1 MLKKLRKLKKELII
15 LGVLYLVL
23 DIYVLG
29 AIFVTALSH
38 EGQPNFFGQLIVHAN
53 EWTEKLKDPFGI
65 IGGIFT
71 DFGTFMV
78 WSFWL
83 LVICLGVYI
92 AYKMKNQK
100 NGEYDGIEVGSS
112 DWAQNGEEFDKTEN
126 GKEILNKKYGFIL
139 SKNHY
144 LGTDLKKVLINK
156 NVLVIGGSGAGKSA
170 CYVKPNIL
178 QLLGSY
184 VITDPK
190 GELYRETSGFLK
202 ANGYRVRALNLVN
215 PNYSDR
221 YNPLAH
227 IIDDKS
233 VDEIASTIITGGKG
247 ESTSQDPF
255 WDNTAKMLLKAC
267 IYYVISVLP
276 EEEQN
281 LSSCLNII
289 RQGGSDASIFERLFI
304 DELKPAHPGRTQ
316 YENFKTAAD
325 KTMQSIVISTI
336 SKVEIFDTPAM
347 KRITTSNNID
357 FEQLG
362 NEKTALFVITSAAD
376 STYDYIST
384 IFFAQMLQK
393 MFLQADHNGGTL
405 PHQVYFLLD
414 EFPNIGQIPDFPRK
428 LSVTRSMGISI
439 SIIVQ
444 NLDQLEALY
453 KEQYEVILGNCDT
466 HLFLG
471 SQSIKTCEYI
481 NKSLGQKTIKFNSK
495 SISKD
500 KSEREKQGVS
510 ISEQR
515 QGRDL
520 MTVDELKRMSP
531 DDEILIIR
539 TLKPIK
545 AKKAWYFKY
554 HPMRDEARKYEIGDI
569 TEMPKT
575 DEVPIKTMDI
585 EEHFAN
591 RLKIAKQKQQELAL
605 ANNDI
610 AIDISGEKSQS
621 SQDNMSIKENMQ
633 SNVKDDSDYDLQK
646 ELEKK
651 FDELF
656 GTTSSN
662 N

>member
-1 MLKKLRKLKKELII
+1 MLKKLRKLKKELITLAVI
-15 LGVLYLVL
+15 YLVA
-23 DIYVLG
+23 DIYLLG
-29 AIFVTALSH
+29 AIFVASLSA
-38 EGQPNFFGQLIVHAN
+38 ETPNLLNTLIVHSE
-53 EWTEKLKDPFGI
+53 EWVNMLKNPFGI

-71 DFGTFMV
+71 SGEKFGVFLQ

-83 LVICLGVYI
+83 LVICLGIYI
-92 AYKMKNQK
+92 AYKIKNSK
-100 NGEYDGIEVGSS
+100 DGEYDGIEVGSS
-112 DWAQNGEEFDKTEN
+112 DWATGGEEFDKTEN
-126 GKEILNKKYGFIL
+126 GKEILNRKEGFIL
-139 SKNHY
+139 SKTHY

-156 NVLVIGGSGAGKSA
+156 NVLVVGGSGAGKSA

-202 ANGYRVRALNLVN
+202 SRGYNVRALNLVN

-247 ESTSQDPF
+247 ESNSQDPF

-289 RQGGSDASIFERLFI
+289 RQGGSDSSVFERLFI
-304 DELKPAHPGRTQ
+304 GELKPTHPGRTQ

-336 SKVEIFDTPAM
+336 SKVEIFDTPAI

-357 FEQLG
+357 FEELG
-362 NEKTALFVITSAAD
+362 RSKTALFVITSAAD

-405 PHQVYFLLD
+405 PCPVYFLLD

-428 LSVTRSMGISI
+428 LSVTRSLGISI

-453 KEQYEVILGNCDT
+453 KDQYEVILGNCDT

-471 SQSIKTCEYI
+471 SQSVKTCEYF
-481 NKSLGQKTIKFNSK
+481 NKSLGQKTIMIHSK
-495 SISKD
+495 SVSKD
-500 KSEREKQGVS
+500 KSEMEKQGVS

-545 AKKAWYFKY
+545 AKKAWYYKY
-554 HPMRDEARKYEIGDI
+554 HPLRDEARKYEIRDI

-575 DEVPIKTMDI
+575 DEVPIRAMDI

-591 RLKIAKQKQQELAL
+591 RVKIAKQKQEEVAK
-605 ANNDI
+605 ANSNI
-610 AIDISGEKSQS
+610 TFENEVEAKK
-621 SQDNMSIKENMQ
+621 QDAPSRSKPEEA
-633 SNVKDDSDYDLQK
+633 SEEYDLQK
-646 ELEKK
+646 ELERK

-656 GTTSSN
+656 GTSSN
-662 N
+662 DVE